1 MARLQRPAHRRRPVS
16 RRLPLAQRPRWTTD
30 VVVVGGGAVGA
41 AATWQLAAR
50 GMEVLLVERFA
61 PGHTR
66 GASHGRART
75 YRPGSADPVVAALAD
90 ESFALWRDLE
100 SETGA
105 DLLHLTG
112 GVDHGDPDVL
122 AARADALA
130 ARGLRYDWLA
140 ARDAEQRWPGMRF
153 EGRVLH
159 QPDRTGRINADHAVA
174 ALTAAAVG
182 EGALVRHR
190 TRVTDLVVQGADSVD
205 VVTDRDIVR
214 ARKVVITAGAWT
226 AELVGSAVGSAIEL
240 PPLRV
245 VRDEPAVFPVLG
257 ATPCGGCP
265 VPWPAFVHHR
275 TDAAPIAGVA
285 APEGVRAGVDG
296 PDGTGLAELQRYVR
310 DWLPGADPSRP
321 TRVSIAYTTA
331 LDGPFLTR
339 RAGPVV
345 VGVGSSTHGFSFVP
359 ALGRVLADLAV
370 GAPVR
375 RAAV

>member
-1 MARLQRPAHRRRPVS
+1 M
-16 RRLPLAQRPRWTTD
+16 TD

-41 AATWQLAAR
+41 AAAWQLAAR
-50 GMEVLLVERFA
+50 GVEVLLVERFA

-66 GASHGRART
+66 GASHGKART
-75 YRPGSADPVVAALAD
+75 YRPGSADPAVAALAD

-100 SETGA
+100 SATGA

-112 GVDHGDPDVL
+112 GVDHGDPDVV
-122 AARADALA
+122 AARAGALA
-130 ARGLRYDWLA
+130 ARGLRHEWLT
-140 ARDAEQRWPGMRF
+140 ARDAEERWPGMRF
-153 EGRVLH
+153 QGRVLH

-190 TRVTDLVVQGADSVD
+190 TRVTDIVVQGPDAVD
-205 VVTDRDIVR
+205 VVTDQDVVR
-214 ARKVVITAGAWT
+214 ARKVVIAAGAWT
-226 AELVGSAVGSAIEL
+226 AELVGGTVDL
-240 PPLRV
+240 PQLQV
-245 VRDEPAVFPVLG
+245 VRDELAVFPVLG

-265 VPWPAFVHHR
+265 VQWPAFVHHR
-275 TDAAPIAGVA
+275 EGAAPIAGLA

-296 PDGTGLAELQRYVR
+296 PDGADLVELQRYVQ
-310 DWLPGADPSRP
+310 DWLPGADPTHP
-321 TRVSIAYTTA
+321 TPVSSAYTTA
-331 LDGPFLTR
+331 VDGPFLTQR
-339 RAGPVV
+339 SGPVV

-375 RAAV
+375 RAAAG